1 MSNPDEGPGALEWF
15 LSEMDRRVIDPV
27 SKRTVIAILRSM
39 AGQRMFLAAGVL
51 VKAARLS
58 TAHDLLDAGLSATE
72 TRKRIASS
80 CGVNI
85 RTAQRIVAK
94 ALSERSHGGTDG

>member
-1 MSNPDEGPGALEWF
+1 MSDPDEGPGALEWF
-15 LSEMDRRVIDPV
+15 LSELDRRVTDP
-27 SKRTVIAILRSM
+27 SAKRTVIAILRAM

-80 CGVNI
+80 CGVSL
-85 RTAQRIVAK
+85 RTAQRIVSK
-94 ALSERSHGGTDG
+94 ALSQRSHGRSDV